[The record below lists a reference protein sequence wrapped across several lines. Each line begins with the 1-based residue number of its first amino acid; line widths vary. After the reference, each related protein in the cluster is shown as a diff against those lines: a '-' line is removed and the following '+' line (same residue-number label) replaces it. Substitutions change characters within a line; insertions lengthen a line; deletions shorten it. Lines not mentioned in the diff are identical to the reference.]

1 MRAVR
6 PQPKGIA
13 VGEDRSR
20 RGYGDFV
27 AKVDSGIEDV
37 VEHLGMAKRPAFD
50 RARPWRSVLLAFV
63 LVTAPAH
70 VIAAELDELQ
80 DDPFADYEEELQDA
94 NDPLEIP
101 NRFIFAFNQTLD
113 VALIRPVAVL
123 YRDLV
128 PQYVRERVHLALRN
142 LGEPVTLANDV
153 LQGNWARAKN
163 TWDRFLLNSTG
174 GGLGFWDV
182 ATDLGHPFHKEDFGQ
197 TLGVHGVGGGP
208 YLMLPVLGPSNLRD
222 ATGKVVD
229 IFLDP
234 FFYIADETHK
244 EEWQLYRF
252 LLEGL
257 DFRTRNLET
266 LDEIE
271 RDALDYYA
279 RLRSLYRQKR
289 DSEIRNDLES
299 EEDAE
304 PHGVRMT
311 ETSKTE

>member
-1 MRAVR
+1 MVTVTVT
-6 PQPKGIA
+6 KGL
-13 VGEDRSR
+13 G
-20 RGYGDFV
+20 
-27 AKVDSGIEDV
+27 AKVVSGFEQV
-37 VEHLGMAKRPAFD
+37 VEYFGTTNKQGSAWACPWPAVMLALVLATMP
-50 RARPWRSVLLAFV
+50 ARL
-63 LVTAPAH
+63 
-70 VIAAELDELQ
+70 IAAELDELE
-80 DDPFADYEEELQDA
+80 DDPFADYEEEIQAPD
-94 NDPLEIP
+94 DPFEIP

-113 VALIRPVAVL
+113 VALIRPAAVL

-128 PQYVRERVHLALRN
+128 PAYVRQRVHLALRN
-142 LGEPVTLANDV
+142 LSEPVTLANDV
-153 LQGNWARAKN
+153 LQGDWDRAKT

-174 GGLGFWDV
+174 GVLGFWDV
-182 ATDLGHPFHKEDFGQ
+182 ATDLGHPYHKEDFGQ

-234 FFYIADETHK
+234 FFYIAQDTNKDE
-244 EEWQLYRF
+244 WMLYRF

-271 RDALDYYA
+271 RDALDFYA
-279 RLRSLYRQKR
+279 RLRSLYRQRR
-289 DSEIRNDLES
+289 DAEIRNDLDS

-311 ETSKTE
+311 ETLESD

>member
-1 MRAVR
+1 M
-6 PQPKGIA
+6 
-13 VGEDRSR
+13 
-20 RGYGDFV
+20 V

-37 VEHLGMAKRPAFD
+37 VEHLGLAKWQASA
-50 RARPWRSVLLAFV
+50 RARPWPSVLLALV

-128 PQYVRERVHLALRN
+128 PEYVRERVHLALRN

-182 ATDLGHPFHKEDFGQ
+182 ATDLGHPYHQEDFGQ

-234 FFYIADETHK
+234 FFYVADETHK

-252 LLEGL
+252 LLDGL

-299 EEDAE
+299 DEDAQ
-304 PHGVRMT
+304 PHMARMT
-311 ETSKTE
+311 ETSETE

>member
-1 MRAVR
+1 MVT
-6 PQPKGIA
+6 GT
-13 VGEDRSR
+13 VTNGL
-20 RGYGDFV
+20 G
-27 AKVDSGIEDV
+27 AKVDSGFEQV
-37 VEHLGMAKRPAFD
+37 VEIFGTARRRHFARAYPWPAVVL
-50 RARPWRSVLLAFV
+50 ALLLA
-63 LVTAPAH
+63 TMPARL
-70 VIAAELDELQ
+70 IAAELDELE
-80 DDPFADYEEELQDA
+80 DDPFADYEEEIQAPD
-94 NDPLEIP
+94 DPLEIP

-128 PQYVRERVHLALRN
+128 PAYLRQRVHLFLRN
-142 LGEPVTLANDV
+142 LSEPVTLANDM
-153 LQGNWARAKN
+153 LQGNWERAHN

-174 GGLGFWDV
+174 GGLGFFDV
-182 ATDLGHPFHKEDFGQ
+182 ATDLGHPYHKEDFGQ
-197 TLGVHGVGGGP
+197 TLGVHGLGGGP
-208 YLMLPVLGPSNLRD
+208 YLMLPLLGPSNVRD

-234 FFYIADETHK
+234 FFYIAQETHK
-244 EEWQLYRF
+244 DEWMLYRF

-271 RDALDYYA
+271 RDALDFYA
-279 RLRSLYRQKR
+279 RLRSLYRQRR
-289 DSEIRNDLES
+289 DAEIRNDLEA

-311 ETSKTE
+311 ETLGSD

>member
-1 MRAVR
+1 V
-6 PQPKGIA
+6 
-13 VGEDRSR
+13 
-20 RGYGDFV
+20 
-27 AKVDSGIEDV
+27 IEYF
-37 VEHLGMAKRPAFD
+37 GTAKRQEFAGARLWPAAALAITLAAVP
-50 RARPWRSVLLAFV
+50 ARLP
-63 LVTAPAH
+63 
-70 VIAAELDELQ
+70 AAELDELE
-80 DDPFADYEEELQDA
+80 DDPFADYEEEIQDP
-94 NDPLEIP
+94 NDPFEIP

-113 VALIRPVAVL
+113 VALIRPAAVL

-128 PQYVRERVHLALRN
+128 PAYVRQRVHLALRN
-142 LGEPVTLANDV
+142 LSEPVTLANDM
-153 LQGNWARAKN
+153 LQGDWGRAKT

-182 ATDLGHPFHKEDFGQ
+182 ATDLGHPYHKEDFGQ

-234 FFYIADETHK
+234 FFYIAQDTHK
-244 EEWQLYRF
+244 DEWMLYRF

-257 DFRTRNLET
+257 DFRTRNLDT

-271 RDALDYYA
+271 RDALDFYA
-279 RLRSLYRQKR
+279 RLRSLYRQRR
-289 DSEIRNDLES
+289 DAEIRNDLES
-299 EEDAE
+299 EEDAQ

-311 ETSKTE
+311 ETSESD